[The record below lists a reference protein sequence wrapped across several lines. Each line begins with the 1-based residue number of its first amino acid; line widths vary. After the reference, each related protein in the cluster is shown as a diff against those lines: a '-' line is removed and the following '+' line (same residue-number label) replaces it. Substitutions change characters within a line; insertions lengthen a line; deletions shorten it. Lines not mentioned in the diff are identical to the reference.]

1 MLTKEFLSYAEIDIF
16 MTNLS
21 INWEVIGCQQN
32 GQPKARVRY
41 EVVKVGLVTIWID
54 EWQTTEREAHKAHGN
69 NEKWLSKPD
78 LENILRNKCW
88 TTV

>member
-21 INWEVIGCQQN
+21 INGEVIGCQQN

-41 EVVKVGLVTIWID
+41 EVVKVGLVTI
-54 EWQTTEREAHKAHGN
+54 
-69 NEKWLSKPD
+69 
-78 LENILRNKCW
+78 
-88 TTV
+88 